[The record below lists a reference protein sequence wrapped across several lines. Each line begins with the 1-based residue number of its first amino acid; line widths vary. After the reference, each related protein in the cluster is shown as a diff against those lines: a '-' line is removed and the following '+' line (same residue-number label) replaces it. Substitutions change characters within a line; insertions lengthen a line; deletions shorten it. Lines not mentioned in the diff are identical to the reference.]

1 MRYKEADGERCDLKD
16 LLGQR
21 LRSQPKE
28 KDTRRELCTHE
39 SSVP

>member
-1 MRYKEADGERCDLKD
+1 MRYKEADGERCDLTD

-28 KDTRRELCTHE
+28 KDQKT
-39 SSVP
+39 